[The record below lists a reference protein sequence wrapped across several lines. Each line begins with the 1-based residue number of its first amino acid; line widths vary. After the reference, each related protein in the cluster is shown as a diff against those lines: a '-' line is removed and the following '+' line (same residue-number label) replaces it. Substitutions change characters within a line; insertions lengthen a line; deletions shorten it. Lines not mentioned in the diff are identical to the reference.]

1 MKKKSMIA
9 GAATTGFLVVAA
21 LTGCAATPGVVDEP
35 TLAADSPAAATAEAP
50 AAATTEAPATE
61 FTELGTPTQ
70 LADWTVTVTDIAV
83 TEDGVLVTYDAQYD
97 GAEDF
102 GNARVDLTFV
112 LYDVEGTEHSINIEH
127 DMETAG
133 GSNSNGRYLPGE
145 TITREALFDD
155 VDPALVSGGILHTE
169 DLLMEDSAD
178 YAIA

>member
-1 MKKKSMIA
+1 MPRSTSD
-9 GAATTGFLVVAA
+9 AA
-21 LTGCAATPGVVDEP
+21 D
-35 TLAADSPAAATAEAP
+35 LAAAPSTAFKDHIDAGLVGRLATAFRSVDP
-50 AAATTEAPATE
+50 AFPATE